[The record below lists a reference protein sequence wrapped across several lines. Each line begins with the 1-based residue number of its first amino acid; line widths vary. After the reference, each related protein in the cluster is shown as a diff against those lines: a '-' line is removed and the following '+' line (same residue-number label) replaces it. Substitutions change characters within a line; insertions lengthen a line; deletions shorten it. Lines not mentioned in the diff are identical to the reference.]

1 MSRLPTNSTKIDI
14 SSLFK
19 GKAKAELDFM
29 YSGGFPRLKQSF
41 VSSDPISESQDLFKD
56 MISSASFAR
65 GGMLYNSPLSD
76 EAMMFTGACSRLL
89 RFPSPPQLSTT
100 YINIPNSSPPP
111 IQIEELINRV
121 DEGEFQIVFLEPLQG
136 LGGIYRFQQKDL
148 IDLRSACN
156 NSKTLLVMDYVQCG
170 LGRSGSL
177 WAHTTLGVELDA
189 MLIGFGDDIG
199 IGAIVVNDL
208 LADYIHFYQ
217 PDKQFMPTP
226 RCLDASKLLNMV
238 SQQEYLN
245 KVERSGNYLMGPLT
259 NNLGM
264 HHQVVGIRSV
274 GLVATIQLKVNA
286 HSLIIACQQLGLQ
299 LDFGGIPNSIQM
311 MPPAEVTD

>member
-1 MSRLPTNSTKIDI
+1 MT
-14 SSLFK
+14 
-19 GKAKAELDFM
+19 
-29 YSGGFPRLKQSF
+29 
-41 VSSDPISESQDLFKD
+41 
-56 MISSASFAR
+56 
-65 GGMLYNSPLSD
+65 
-76 EAMMFTGACSRLL
+76 
-89 RFPSPPQLSTT
+89 FPSPPQPSATYVSLS
-100 YINIPNSSPPP
+100 INIPNSSPPP

-136 LGGIYRFQQKDL
+136 LCGIYRFQQKDL

-156 NSKTLLVMDYVQCG
+156 NSKTLLVMDEVQCG

-177 WAHTTLGVELDA
+177 WAHTTLGVEPDA

-208 LADYIHFYQ
+208 LDDYIHFYQ

-245 KVERSGNYLMGPLT
+245 KVERSGNYLMGSLT
-259 NNLGM
+259 KNLGM

-274 GLVATIQLKVNA
+274 GLVATIQLKSNE
-286 HSLIIACQQLGLQ
+286 
-299 LDFGGIPNSIQM
+299 
-311 MPPAEVTD
+311 EVEP

>member
-1 MSRLPTNSTKIDI
+1 
-14 SSLFK
+14 
-19 GKAKAELDFM
+19 
-29 YSGGFPRLKQSF
+29 
-41 VSSDPISESQDLFKD
+41 

-76 EAMMFTGACSRLL
+76 EAMMFTGACSR
-89 RFPSPPQLSTT
+89 
-100 YINIPNSSPPP
+100 
-111 IQIEELINRV
+111 
-121 DEGEFQIVFLEPLQG
+121 
-136 LGGIYRFQQKDL
+136 FQQKDL

-156 NSKTLLVMDYVQCG
+156 NSKTLLVMDEVQCG

-177 WAHTTLGVELDA
+177 WAHTTLGVEPDA

-199 IGAIVVNDL
+199 IGAIFVNDL

-217 PDKQFMPTP
+217 PDKQFMTTP

-245 KVERSGNYLMGPLT
+245 KVERSGNYLMGSLT
-259 NNLGM
+259 KNLGM

-286 HSLIIACQQLGLQ
+286 HPLIISCQQLGLQ
-299 LDFGGIPNSIQM
+299 LDFGGIPNNIRI
-311 MPPAEVTD
+311 MPPCAKFLWFNFHFMNVLMA

>member
-1 MSRLPTNSTKIDI
+1 MNSIFFTGGNFARLAVKNNTRKMGETKNKFRVLMVKICNRFKFKLI
-14 SSLFK
+14 VMFFLF
-19 GKAKAELDFM
+19 GKAKAELDFT
-29 YSGGFPRLKQSF
+29 YSGGFSRFKQSF

-65 GGMLYNSPLSD
+65 GGMLYSSPLSD

-89 RFPSPPQLSTT
+89 RFPSPPQLSAT
-100 YINIPNSSPPP
+100 
-111 IQIEELINRV
+111 
-121 DEGEFQIVFLEPLQG
+121 
-136 LGGIYRFQQKDL
+136 
-148 IDLRSACN
+148 
-156 NSKTLLVMDYVQCG
+156 YVQCG
-170 LGRSGSL
+170 LGCSGSL
-177 WAHTTLGVELDA
+177 WAHTTLGVEPDA

-238 SQQEYLN
+238 SQREYLI
-245 KVERSGNYLMGPLT
+245 KVERSGNYLMGSLT
-259 NNLGM
+259 KNLGM

-299 LDFGGIPNSIQM
+299 LDFRGIPNSIRM